1 MCIVLPVYKITLNL
15 CQLCLRARL
24 ITFDYHIF
32 AYTEKNYSLI
42 SIIST
47 RDISRYA
54 NEGWEELRYLHIT
67 TLLGIFLKTNCLTL
81 ISISYLIGLGLA
93 CSHKLQYYLS

>member
-54 NEGWEELRYLHIT
+54 NEGWEELRYLSNNYFTGNLCEEELSNSLT
-67 TLLGIFLKTNCLTL
+67 TKTIVIF
-81 ISISYLIGLGLA
+81 GLELQAG
-93 CSHKLQYYLS
+93 SH